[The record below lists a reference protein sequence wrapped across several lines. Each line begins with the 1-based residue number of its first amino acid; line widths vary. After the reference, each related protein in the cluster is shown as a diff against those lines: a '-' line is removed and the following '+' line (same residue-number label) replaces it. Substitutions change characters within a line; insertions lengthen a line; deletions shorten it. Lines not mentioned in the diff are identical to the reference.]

1 VQNLIGMIHHT
12 SKGVAHVT
20 V

>member
-1 VQNLIGMIHHT
+1 MIHHT

>member
-1 VQNLIGMIHHT
+1 MQSI
-12 SKGVAHVT
+12 GVAHVT